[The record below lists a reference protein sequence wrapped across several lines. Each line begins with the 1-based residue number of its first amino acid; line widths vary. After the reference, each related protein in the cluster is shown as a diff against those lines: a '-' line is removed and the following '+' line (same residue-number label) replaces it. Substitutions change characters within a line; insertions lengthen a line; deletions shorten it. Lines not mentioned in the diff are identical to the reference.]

1 MNTVKNGN
9 LIKAV
14 AFFVIIAILA
24 LTLVIVANGW
34 QDDTMEPDNSEA
46 DGENSDTPASGD
58 ADNDTPP
65 TQQPPQQNT
74 DIPNEP
80 NLPSYLCPISG
91 LESTEEISK
100 SRPLV
105 FTIDLNAPTYGIS
118 GATMIIEVPFEN
130 GATRSMLFT
139 YEGEKLGKLGSI
151 TYTRDVLDDLAK
163 DFGGISVSL
172 GNDSHKSNIKE
183 EEYNGIDLSINSGY
197 HYTEYST
204 FCYTN
209 ADLVK
214 AMIKNLSIDRTLT
227 TKSPFNFIEYFDKAV
242 EGDVAASSITVNYGV
257 NNKTS
262 FNYNKDL
269 GEYTLSKN
277 GMEVRDLLN
286 DKKSTFDNLFI
297 LFSDSTT
304 YETDEYTETV
314 LDLDCGEG
322 LYFTRGTVYK
332 ISWTR
337 TENGTIE
344 LLDEFGNSLKVN
356 RGRSYI
362 SFVKASMKTSVEYS

>member
-24 LTLVIVANGW
+24 LTLIIVANGW
-34 QDDTMEPDNSEA
+34 QDDTNEPDNSEA
-46 DGENSDTPASGD
+46 DGDNTDTPTSGD
-58 ADNDTPP
+58 ADNDTPT
-65 TQQPPQQNT
+65 TQQPP
-74 DIPNEP
+74 EP
-80 NLPSYLCPISG
+80 PEEPKVPMYLCPISG
-91 LESTEEISK
+91 IETTEQISK

-105 FTIDLNAPTYGIS
+105 LTIDANAPLYGVS
-118 GATMIIEVPFEN
+118 SASMIIEVPIEN
-130 GATRSMLFT
+130 GATRSLLFT

-151 TYTRDVLDDLAK
+151 THTRDTLLDIAK
-163 DFGGISVSL
+163 DFTGISISL
-172 GNDSHKSNIKE
+172 GNDGHIQNNN
-183 EEYNGIDLSINSGY
+183 EEYEGIDLGENIGY

-214 AMIKNLSIDRTLT
+214 SMLKNLAVDRTLT
-227 TKSPFNFIEYFDKAV
+227 TTAPFNFIGYFDKEV
-242 EGDVAASSITVNYGV
+242 EGDLIASSININYGI

-262 FNYNKDL
+262 FSYDIVS

-277 GMEVRDLLN
+277 GLEVRDLLN
-286 DKKSTFDNLFI
+286 DKKTSFDNLFI
-297 LFSDSTT
+297 LFANSAT

-314 LDLDCGEG
+314 LDLNGGEG
-322 LYFTRGTVYK
+322 LYFTCGTAIK

-337 TENGTIE
+337 SEDGTLEFIDE
-344 LLDEFGNSLKVN
+344 LGNSLKVN

-362 SFVKASMKTSVEYS
+362 SFVKASMKNSVEFS